1 VHTCPYG
8 ESLCASDLLIL
19 VFNKRAMEI
28 TRYKIFV
35 GHESLRAFFCYFIL
49 TDARKDSCATY
60 FRMGHS
66 VMADL
71 YAAVLIVATRIFSC
85 DIALNREK
93 VFLRYVL

>member
-1 VHTCPYG
+1 MG
-8 ESLCASDLLIL
+8 
-19 VFNKRAMEI
+19 I

-66 VMADL
+66 AMADFC
-71 YAAVLIVATRIFSC
+71 ATVFFVATRILSC

-93 VFLRYVL
+93 GFSRYVNFLLIFCAIVEGGKFLPYFYIAAC